1 MVPFYEMQPSD
12 ITIIHNKRE
21 LKYRPHIHEHIEII
35 YVFDIGQHIDI
46 DGKSYEIKAGQAAII
61 FPNIVHTYYRNEF
74 RNTDQVFVICSPAL
88 FKGMFPDFTNFRP
101 ESPIITEL
109 DDAARLAFREILS
122 CTEFTEQLT
131 WTMII
136 LSRLTKKLTLEH
148 KSSAPV
154 EHLTKKIITYIAQNF
169 RNDITLD
176 LLAKEFSVSKYYI
189 SHTFSD
195 KIKISLPNYLSFIR
209 AEYAASQ
216 IRSTNDTIT
225 NISLNSGFSSQ
236 STFNRAFKRIYCMT
250 PREYKENIGGLYKYD
265 K

>member
-1 MVPFYEMQPSD
+1 MVPFYEFQPSD

-21 LKYRPHIHEHIEII
+21 LKYRTHIHEHIEII

-46 DGKSYEIKAGQAAII
+46 DGKDYEIQKGQAAIV

-88 FKGMFPDFTNFRP
+88 FKGMFPDFMNFRP
-101 ESPIITEL
+101 ESPVITDL
-109 DDAARLAFREILS
+109 DDTVRLAFHEILS
-122 CTEFTEQLT
+122 CTEFTEQLA

-136 LSRLTKKLTLEH
+136 LSRLMKKLTLTH
-148 KSSAPV
+148 KESAPV
-154 EHLTKKIITYIAQNF
+154 DNLTKKIITYIAQNF

-176 LLAKEFSVSKYYI
+176 SLAKEFSVSKYYI

-216 IRSTNDTIT
+216 IRSTNDSIT
-225 NISLNSGFSSQ
+225 NICINSGFSSQ

-250 PREYKENIGGLYKYD
+250 PREYKDNIGGLYKYD

>member
-1 MVPFYEMQPSD
+1 MVPFYELQPSD

-46 DGKSYEIKAGQAAII
+46 DGNDYEIKAGQAAII

-74 RNTDQVFVICSPAL
+74 RNTDQVFVICPPAL
-88 FKGMFPDFTNFRP
+88 FKGLFPDFTNFMP
-101 ESPIITEL
+101 KSPVITET
-109 DDAARLAFREILS
+109 DEAVQLAFKEILT
-122 CTEFTEQLT
+122 CTDFSEKLA
-131 WTMII
+131 WTMVI
-136 LSRLTKKLTLEH
+136 LSRIMKKLTLEH
-148 KSSAPV
+148 KSAAPV
-154 EHLTKKIITYIAQNF
+154 ENLTRKIITYIAQNF
-169 RNDITLD
+169 RNEITLD
-176 LLAKEFSVSKYYI
+176 SLAKEFSVSKYYI

-216 IRSTNDTIT
+216 IRSTNDSIT
-225 NISLNSGFSSQ
+225 NICINSGFSSQ